1 MNCIVSKDNKYFKEL
16 KKLIAIEGIKK
27 SGKVIIAGKK
37 QVKEAANALASLC
50 DSLIV
55 YDGYVEDDQD
65 LQSILAA
72 FSSQDSIVTFKKQ
85 LYNELDS
92 FNTNAPLLVLNIPSL
107 PEWDYS
113 LDQGCSLLIPF
124 QDPVNVGAAIRSA
137 AGFGVRKIIMLKEAA
152 HPFHPRSIRASAGA
166 VFRFIH
172 PHPAPLPSSQEVS
185 ATGKRELFAPSSGGS
200 DPYFS
205 SPAGRRLR
213 GGETENNCRKMGLC
227 RGPSINELETICD
240 QRKLN
245 IIALDMA
252 GTPIE
257 SFHFPAQFILLPGL
271 EGQGIPEALK
281 ASSISI
287 PISGAIES
295 LNTAIAASI
304 ALFAWSSQTNR

>member
-1 MNCIVSKDNKYFKEL
+1 MNCIVSKDNNYFKEL
-16 KKLIAIEGIKK
+16 KKLTAIEGIKK

-37 QVKEAANALASLC
+37 QVREAANTLSSLC

-55 YDGYVEDDQD
+55 YDGYVEDDKD
-65 LQSILAA
+65 LQSIIAA
-72 FSSQDSIVTFKKQ
+72 FSSQDSIITFKKQ

-92 FNTNAPLLVLNIPSL
+92 FHTNAPLLVLNIPSL

-113 LDQGCSLLIPF
+113 LEKGCSLLIPF
-124 QDPVNVGAAIRSA
+124 QDPVNVGAVIRSA
-137 AGFGVRKIIMLKEAA
+137 AGFGVKKIIMLKEAA

-172 PHPAPLPSSQEVS
+172 PHPAPLPSSQAIS
-185 ATGKRELFAPSSGGS
+185 ATRERELLIRCPG
-200 DPYFS
+200 
-205 SPAGRRLR
+205 GRRLR
-213 GGETENNCRKMGLC
+213 GGGTENNGRKMGLC
-227 RGPSINELETICD
+227 RGPSINELKTICD

-245 IIALDMA
+245 IIALDMV

-257 SFHFPAQFILLPGL
+257 SFHFPSKFILLPGL

-287 PISGAIES
+287 PISGEIES
-295 LNTAIAASI
+295 LNAAIATSI
-304 ALFAWSSQTNR
+304 ILFYWHLNI

>member
-1 MNCIVSKDNKYFKEL
+1 MNSIVSKDNKYFKEL
-16 KKLIAIEGIKK
+16 KKLTAIEGIKK
-27 SGKVIIAGKK
+27 SGRVIIAGKK
-37 QVKEAANALASLC
+37 QVKEATNTLASLC

-55 YDGYVEDDQD
+55 YDGYVEDDKD
-65 LQSILAA
+65 LQSIIAA
-72 FSSQDSIVTFKKQ
+72 YSSQDSIITFKKQ

-92 FNTNAPLLVLNIPSL
+92 FHTNAPLLVLNIPSL

-113 LDQGCSLLIPF
+113 LEKGCSLLIPF
-124 QDPVNVGAAIRSA
+124 QDPVNVGAVIRSA
-137 AGFGVRKIIMLKEAA
+137 AGFGVNKIIMLKEAA

-172 PHPAPLPSSQEVS
+172 PHPAPLPSSLAIS
-185 ATGKRELFAPSSGGS
+185 ATRERDLFSH
-200 DPYFS
+200 
-205 SPAGRRLR
+205 SPGGRRLR
-213 GGETENNCRKMGLC
+213 GGGTIENVLC
-227 RGPSINELETICD
+227 KGPSINELKIICD

-257 SFHFPAQFILLPGL
+257 SFHFPAKFILLPGL

-295 LNTAIAASI
+295 LNAAIATSI
-304 ALFAWSSQTNR
+304 ILFYWHLNI

>member
-16 KKLIAIEGIKK
+16 KKLTAIEGIKK
-27 SGKVIIAGKK
+27 SGRVIIAGKK
-37 QVKEAANALASLC
+37 QVREAANTLASLC

-65 LQSILAA
+65 LQSIIAA

-92 FNTNAPLLVLNIPSL
+92 FHTNAPLLVLNIPSL

-113 LDQGCSLLIPF
+113 LEKGCSLVIPF
-124 QDPVNVGAAIRSA
+124 QDPVNVGAVIRSA

-166 VFRFIH
+166 VFKFIH
-172 PHPAPLPSSQEVS
+172 PHPDPLPSME
-185 ATGKRELFAPSSGGS
+185 RELLSHPTGLSS
-200 DPYFS
+200 S
-205 SPAGRRLR
+205 SHGGRRLR
-213 GGETENNCRKMGLC
+213 GGGTINPILC
-227 RGPSINELETICD
+227 KGPSIHELKAICD
-240 QRKLN
+240 RRMMK
-245 IIALDMA
+245 IITLDMS
-252 GTPIE
+252 GTPIDSFQFPE
-257 SFHFPAQFILLPGL
+257 SFLLLPGL

-287 PISGAIES
+287 PISGEIES
-295 LNTAIAASI
+295 LNAAIATSI
-304 ALFAWSSQTNR
+304 ILFYWHLNIKTI

>member
-1 MNCIVSKDNKYFKEL
+1 MNYIVSKDNNYFKEL
-16 KKLIAIEGIKK
+16 KKLTAIEGIKK
-27 SGKVIIAGKK
+27 SGRVIIAGKK
-37 QVKEAANALASLC
+37 QVKEATTTLASLC
-50 DSLIV
+50 DLLIV

-65 LQSILAA
+65 LQSIIAA
-72 FSSQDSIVTFKKQ
+72 FSSQDSIITFKKQ

-92 FNTNAPLLVLNIPSL
+92 FHTNAPLLVLNIPSL

-113 LDQGCSLLIPF
+113 LDKGCSLLIPF
-124 QDPVNVGAAIRSA
+124 QDPVNVGAVIRSA

-172 PHPAPLPSSQEVS
+172 PHPAPLPLSQAIS
-185 ATGKRELFAPSSGGS
+185 ATRERDLFSPSPAGS

-205 SPAGRRLR
+205 SPGGRRLR
-213 GGETENNCRKMGLC
+213 GGGTINPVLC
-227 RGPSINELETICD
+227 KGPSINELKTICD

-257 SFHFPAQFILLPGL
+257 SFHFPAKFILLPGL

-295 LNTAIAASI
+295 LNAAIATSI
-304 ALFAWSSQTNR
+304 ILFYWHLNI

>member
-27 SGKVIIAGKK
+27 SGRVIIAGKK
-37 QVKEAANALASLC
+37 QVKEAANTLASLC

-172 PHPAPLPSSQEVS
+172 PHPAPLPSSHAIS
-185 ATGKRELFAPSSGGS
+185 ATRERDLFSP
-200 DPYFS
+200 
-205 SPAGRRLR
+205 SPAGRGLR
-213 GGETENNCRKMGLC
+213 GEGTIENVLC
-227 RGPSINELETICD
+227 RGPSINELKTICD

-252 GTPIE
+252 GTSIE
-257 SFHFPAQFILLPGL
+257 SFHFPAKFILLPGL

-295 LNTAIAASI
+295 LNAAIATSI
-304 ALFAWSSQTNR
+304 MLFYWHLNI